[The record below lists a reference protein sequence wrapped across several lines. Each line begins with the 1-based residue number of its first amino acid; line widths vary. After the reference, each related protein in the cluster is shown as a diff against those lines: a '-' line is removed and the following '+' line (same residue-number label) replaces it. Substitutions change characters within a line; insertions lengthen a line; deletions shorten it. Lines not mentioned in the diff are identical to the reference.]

1 MSYII
6 VVVLV
11 IFGLAGIRIADQYVR
26 GVVFR
31 LGRYHT
37 TKGPGLYWIIPL
49 VEWQRRVDLRIN
61 TAAVE
66 QQETIT
72 KDNVPIKVNAVVWY
86 RIVNPMASV
95 LEVKNIDTA
104 VIQVALTTLRTGIG
118 QHSLDEVLKEQ
129 EAVANI
135 IQGKIDAVTEPWG
148 VKVVRVEMKNVEIPQ
163 SMQRVMAQEAEAL
176 REKRARIIKAQ
187 AEFEAAE
194 QLRKASEIIMQNPA
208 GLELRRMQMITEV
221 GAEQNTMT
229 IIMMPSEFVAMAK
242 NSAGSTSHRLRRWRE
257 HTAVRSFPRKRE
269 SEERAKVGSPPSR
282 RRADGAADLR
292 IEPHRQ
298 SGLGHEGLGVAH
310 RKFAEVKDRG
320 GQHGAGM
327 AVANAFDQVLEIADA
342 AGGDHRHGHRIGHR
356 AGERNIE
363 ALPRAVAIH
372 RGEQDF
378 AGPERD
384 HLARIVDGIEPGRLA
399 AAMGEDFP
407 ALGFARLRHLLG
419 VDGDDDALIAEFLRR
434 FLHERAPRHRR
445 RIDRDLVGAGGQQR
459 TDVVDGAHAA
469 ADGERHKARL
479 GGALHHVEHDVTI
492 LVARGDVEKGELVG
506 AGLVIG
512 DRRFDRIAGIA
523 QVDEVDAFDDP
534 AVFHVEAGNDADF
547 EHA

>member
-49 VEWQRRVDLRIN
+49 IEWQRRVDLRIN

-66 QQETIT
+66 QQET
-72 KDNVPIKVNAVVWY
+72 
-86 RIVNPMASV
+86 M
-95 LEVKNIDTA
+95 
-104 VIQVALTTLRTGIG
+104 RTGIG

-129 EAVANI
+129 EAVANV

-242 NSAGSTSHRLRRWRE
+242 SIAN
-257 HTAVRSFPRKRE
+257 
-269 SEERAKVGSPPSR
+269 
-282 RRADGAADLR
+282 
-292 IEPHRQ
+292 
-298 SGLGHEGLGVAH
+298 LG
-310 RKFAEVKDRG
+310 
-320 GQHGAGM
+320 
-327 AVANAFDQVLEIADA
+327 
-342 AGGDHRHGHRIGHR
+342 
-356 AGERNIE
+356 
-363 ALPRAVAIH
+363 
-372 RGEQDF
+372 
-378 AGPERD
+378 
-384 HLARIVDGIEPGRLA
+384 
-399 AAMGEDFP
+399 
-407 ALGFARLRHLLG
+407 
-419 VDGDDDALIAEFLRR
+419 
-434 FLHERAPRHRR
+434 
-445 RIDRDLVGAGGQQR
+445 
-459 TDVVDGAHAA
+459 
-469 ADGERHKARL
+469 KASS
-479 GGALHHVEHDVTI
+479 
-492 LVARGDVEKGELVG
+492 
-506 AGLVIG
+506 
-512 DRRFDRIAGIA
+512 
-523 QVDEVDAFDDP
+523 
-534 AVFHVEAGNDADF
+534 
-547 EHA
+547 